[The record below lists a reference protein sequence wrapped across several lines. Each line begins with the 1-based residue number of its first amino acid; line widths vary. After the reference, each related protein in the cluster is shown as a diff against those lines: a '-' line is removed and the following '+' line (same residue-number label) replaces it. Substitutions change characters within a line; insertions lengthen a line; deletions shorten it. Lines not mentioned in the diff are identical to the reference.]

1 METINEQRNMECFYM
16 LNCLKWDNH
25 RFRVQRTGR
34 TMSAGRVGER
44 ELGHE
49 ERIQFQQAEEG

>member
-1 METINEQRNMECFYM
+1 M

-49 ERIQFQQAEEG
+49 G